1 MFKEDVYTRSHERG
15 SSHASRQRTAHELN
29 GSPFIQSVHG
39 LMLGPEMHVW
49 VVFRERTR
57 EARYT
62 VYAAQLTVD
71 PDFLLILHFA
81 DSAKAIPAD
90 AEAVAPTV
98 V

>member
-1 MFKEDVYTRSHERG
+1 MRLDNESHLALYRF
-15 SSHASRQRTAHELN
+15 AHELH

-39 LMLGPEMHVW
+39 LMLGSEMHVW
-49 VVFRERTR
+49 VVLRERTR

-62 VYAAQLTVD
+62 VYAAQLMVD
-71 PDFLLILHFA
+71 PDFLLTLHFA